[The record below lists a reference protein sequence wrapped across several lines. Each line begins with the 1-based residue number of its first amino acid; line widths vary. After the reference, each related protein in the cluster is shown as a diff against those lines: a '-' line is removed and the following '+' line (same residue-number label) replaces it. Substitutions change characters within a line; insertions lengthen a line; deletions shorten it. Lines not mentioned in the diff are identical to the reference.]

1 MSEKTVLNR
10 LTIIENYVRG
20 IYCKLTENVISTLNE
35 LTVKTK
41 KPYTVTG
48 TGNGIVVSPPLLV
61 PMTTT
66 EIKKQMLLVNY
77 FNIADPATINS
88 LEGYQVP
95 GSLNTSVIGALSTL
109 SYNNVDVLVLTAG
122 SNFSI
127 PTTVNKVFFPSL
139 KYILGQNNFG
149 FSPSGIGLN
158 EISMPELEYIDQT
171 ITIPNMST
179 LTSFALPKLKIGGI
193 TNSNL
198 FLTTLSLPEVT
209 QLSYTDSNTTP
220 TTSYNF
226 PKLKILRSL
235 NITGTKNSLTTI
247 SLPIVEW
254 VTSTSGITFP
264 SSAPALTS
272 FTFGSSL
279 KGYGSFT
286 TNFVTTSNSLN
297 QASVDNILISLA
309 KLDGTN
315 GTALLSGRTITI
327 TGSSATPSAA
337 GLIAKAT
344 LVSRACTVTTN

>member
-10 LTIIENYVRG
+10 LTIIENYVKG

-41 KPYTVTG
+41 RPYTVTS
-48 TGNGIVVSPPLLV
+48 TGNGIVISPPLLV
-61 PMTTT
+61 PMTTA

-77 FNIADPATINS
+77 FNIVDPATINS

-109 SYNNVDVLVLTAG
+109 SYNNIDVLALTAA

-127 PTTVNKVFFPSL
+127 PTAINKVFFPSL
-139 KYILGQNNFG
+139 KHILGQSNFG
-149 FSPSGIGLN
+149 FTTTGIGLN
-158 EISMPELEYIDQT
+158 EISMPELEYIDLT

-247 SLPIVEW
+247 SLPVVEW
-254 VTSTSGITFP
+254 VGSISFP
-264 SSAPALTS
+264 TSAPALTS

>member
-41 KPYTVTG
+41 RPYTVTS
-48 TGNGIVVSPPLLV
+48 TGNGIVILPPLLV
-61 PMTTT
+61 PMTTA

-77 FNIADPATINS
+77 FNIVDPATINS
-88 LEGYQVP
+88 LEGYQAP
-95 GSLNTSVIGALSTL
+95 GSLNTIIVGALPTL
-109 SYNNVDVLVLTAG
+109 SYNNVDFLALTG
-122 SNFSI
+122 GTYFPI
-127 PTTVNKVFFPSL
+127 PATVKKVFFPSL
-139 KYILGQNNFG
+139 KYILGQSNFS
-149 FSPSGIGLN
+149 FTTSEIGLN

-171 ITIPNMST
+171 ITIPSIST

-193 TNSNL
+193 GNNNP

-209 QLSYTDSNTTP
+209 RLSYVDPNTTP

-226 PKLKILRSL
+226 PKLKILRYL
-235 NITGTKNSLTTI
+235 NIKGTKTSLTTI

-254 VTSTSGITFP
+254 VAEAIAFP
-264 SSAPALTS
+264 TVSPALTS

-279 KGYGSFT
+279 KGYGSST
-286 TNFVTTSNSLN
+286 SNFVTTSNSLN

-315 GTALLSGRTITI
+315 GTDRLSGRIITI
-327 TGSSATPSAA
+327 TGNSATPSAA